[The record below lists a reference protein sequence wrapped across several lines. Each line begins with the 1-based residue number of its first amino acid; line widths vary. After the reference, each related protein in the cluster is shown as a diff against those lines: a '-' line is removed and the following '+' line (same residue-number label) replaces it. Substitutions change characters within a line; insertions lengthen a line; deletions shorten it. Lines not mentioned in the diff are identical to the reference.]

1 MKTTTLSLDDRDEQ
15 AAYWAMRLDGSELS
29 AADRARLDAWIAADP
44 ANRAALAEYCQ
55 LSADLEQQMPLL
67 EGIRDETAETHTAL
81 HAARPS
87 PWLRRPVLAG
97 VVLTAAAAVALLF
110 WTGPAPAQRNTLA
123 TAVAER
129 RTLALADGSA
139 IELNARTSLVIEL
152 GRDQR
157 RARLET
163 GEAFFAVAKDPGRP
177 FVVETPA
184 GAVRVTGTQFSVR
197 TDATGALAVTVA
209 EGSVEA
215 APTARP
221 PVALVA
227 RQQFTADP
235 AGSGTTRFLTP
246 EALDD
251 ALAWRRGQ
259 AVFRAM
265 PLGEALAHFARY
277 HGREL
282 SAAGAA
288 ADRKIG
294 GTYRLDD
301 LDGFLRDIQDAFPV
315 RVETDAR
322 TGAVRVL
329 PRD

>member
-1 MKTTTLSLDDRDEQ
+1 MKTTNLPLADRDEQ
-15 AAYWAMRLDGSELS
+15 AAYWAMRLDGSELTT
-29 AADRARLDAWIAADP
+29 ADRARLDAWIAADP

-87 PWLRRPVLAG
+87 PWLRWPALAG
-97 VVLTAAAAVALLF
+97 VVLTAAAAVTLF
-110 WTGPAPAQRNTLA
+110 LWLGDRPARPDLLA

-129 RTLALADGSA
+129 RSLALADGSTV
-139 IELNARTSLVIEL
+139 ELNARTSLAITLE
-152 GRDQR
+152 RDVR
-157 RARLET
+157 RVRLEN

-177 FVVETPA
+177 FVVETPV
-184 GAVRVTGTQFSVR
+184 GDVRVTGTQFSVH
-197 TDATGALAVTVA
+197 TDKEGNFAVTVA
-209 EGSVEA
+209 EGSVQA
-215 APTARP
+215 VPGVGPA
-221 PVALVA
+221 VSLVA
-227 RQQFTADP
+227 RQQFATGPDRGP
-235 AGSGTTRFLTP
+235 ATHFLSP

-265 PLGEALAHFARY
+265 PLGDALAHFARY
-277 HGREL
+277 HGRDL
-282 SAAGAA
+282 GAVGRAAEY
-288 ADRKIG
+288 KIG
-294 GTYRLDD
+294 GIYRLDD

-315 RVETDAR
+315 RVQPDTQ

-329 PRD
+329 SRE

>member
-1 MKTTTLSLDDRDEQ
+1 MKTTNLSLDDRDEQ
-15 AAYWAMRLDGSELS
+15 AAYWAMRLDGSELT

-44 ANRAALAEYCQ
+44 AHRAALAEYCQ

-67 EGIRDETAETHTAL
+67 EGIRDETAGTHTAL

-87 PWLRRPVLAG
+87 PWLRWPLWAG
-97 VVLTAAAAVALLF
+97 AVLTAAAAVALF
-110 WTGPAPAQRNTLA
+110 FRPGPAPAERNTLA

-129 RTLALADGSA
+129 RSLALADGSSV
-139 IELNARTSLVIEL
+139 ELNARTSLAITLE
-152 GRDQR
+152 RDVR
-157 RARLET
+157 RVRLET
-163 GEAFFAVAKDPGRP
+163 GEAFFAVAKDPVRP
-177 FVVETPA
+177 FLVETPA
-184 GAVRVTGTQFSVR
+184 GTVRVTGTQFSVR
-197 TDATGALAVTVA
+197 TDAGGTLAVTVA

-215 APTARP
+215 APTART
-221 PVALVA
+221 PVALVS
-227 RQQFTADP
+227 RQQFTADS
-235 AGSGTTRFLTP
+235 AGGVTTRFLSP

-259 AVFRAM
+259 AVFRAL

-282 SAAGAA
+282 SATGAA

-315 RVETDAR
+315 RVETDVR
-322 TGAVRVL
+322 TGAVRVS
-329 PRD
+329 PRG

>member
-1 MKTTTLSLDDRDEQ
+1 MKITNHSFADRDEQ
-15 AAYWAMRLDGSELS
+15 AAYWAMRLDGSELT
-29 AADRARLDAWIAADP
+29 AADRARLDAWITADP
-44 ANRAALAEYCQ
+44 AHRAALAGYCQ

-81 HAARPS
+81 HAAQPS
-87 PWLRRPVLAG
+87 PWLRRPLWAG
-97 VVLTAAAAVALLF
+97 VALTAAAAVALFF
-110 WTGPAPAQRNTLA
+110 WPGPAPAERNTLA

-129 RTLALADGSA
+129 RSLALAEGSSV
-139 IELNARTSLVIEL
+139 ELNARTSLAITLE
-152 GRDQR
+152 RDVR
-157 RARLET
+157 RVRLET
-163 GEAFFAVAKDPGRP
+163 GEAFFAVAKDPVRP

-184 GAVRVTGTQFSVR
+184 GTVRVTGTQFCVR
-197 TDATGALAVTVA
+197 TDANGMLAVTVA

-215 APTARP
+215 TATSRP
-221 PVALVA
+221 PVTLVE
-227 RQQFTADP
+227 RQQLTAGP
-235 AGSGTTRFLTP
+235 AEGITTRFLTP

-259 AVFRAM
+259 AVFRSL
-265 PLGEALAHFARY
+265 PLGEAMAHFARY

-282 SAAGAA
+282 SAAGPA

-322 TGAVRVL
+322 TGAVRVF

>member
-1 MKTTTLSLDDRDEQ
+1 MKTTNLSLADRDEQ
-15 AAYWAMRLDGSELS
+15 AAYWAMRLDGSELTT
-29 AADRARLDAWIAADP
+29 ADRARLDAWVAADP

-55 LSADLEQQMPLL
+55 LSADLEQRMPLL
-67 EGIRDETAETHTAL
+67 EGIRDETAETPTAL

-87 PWLRRPVLAG
+87 PWLRWPALAG
-97 VVLTAAAAVALLF
+97 VVLTAAAAVTLLF
-110 WTGPAPAQRNTLA
+110 WVGDRPARPETLA

-129 RTLALADGSA
+129 RSLALADGSTV
-139 IELNARTSLVIEL
+139 ELNARTSLTVTLE
-152 GRDQR
+152 REVR
-157 RARLET
+157 RVRLED

-184 GAVRVTGTQFSVR
+184 GEVRVTGTQFSVR
-197 TDATGALAVTVA
+197 ADREGGLAVTVA
-209 EGSVEA
+209 EGSVQA
-215 APTARP
+215 VPIAGPAVP
-221 PVALVA
+221 LVA
-227 RQQFTADP
+227 RQQFTTGPDQSP
-235 AGSGTTRFLTP
+235 ATLFLSP

-265 PLGEALAHFARY
+265 PLGDALAHFARY
-277 HGREL
+277 HGRDL
-282 SAAGAA
+282 GAVGRAAEY
-288 ADRKIG
+288 KIG

-301 LDGFLRDIQDAFPV
+301 LDGFLRDIQDAFAV
-315 RVETDAR
+315 RVQPDTQ